1 MKRNTLFPIFTDLG
15 ECLPSF
21 NFSDKNI
28 HRRHTHRVPTEE
40 YQKKKSTVAA
50 STKGKMEDSELRVKG
65 RLFFT
70 TVPYSILSE
79 FTKSIQHYFLR
90 NEKIFF
96 KSLGTV
102 LLIHSQMSLF

>member
-15 ECLPSF
+15 KVYSCLPSF

-28 HRRHTHRVPTEE
+28 HIDTRIGYLWKNTK
-40 YQKKKSTVAA
+40 KKKSTVAA
-50 STKGKMEDSELRVKG
+50 STKGKTEDSELRVKG

-70 TVPYSILSE
+70 TVPYSILCE

-90 NEKIFF
+90 NE
-96 KSLGTV
+96 
-102 LLIHSQMSLF
+102 